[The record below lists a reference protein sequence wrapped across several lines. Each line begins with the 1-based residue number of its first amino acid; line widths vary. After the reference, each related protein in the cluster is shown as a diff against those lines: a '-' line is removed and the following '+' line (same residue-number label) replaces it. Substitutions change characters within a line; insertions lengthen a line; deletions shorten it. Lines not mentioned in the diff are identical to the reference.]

1 MEKFIAAITAPIH
14 FAAFL
19 IGETREQNLD
29 GSYNEYWA
37 HKNQKAELRE
47 LRKKY
52 RAEKKAIKD
61 RYRHILEVTVTNY

>member
-1 MEKFIAAITAPIH
+1 MGKFIETITAPIR
-14 FAAFL
+14 FAAVI

-37 HKNQKAELRE
+37 RKNQKAELRA

-52 RAEKKAIKD
+52 RAEKKAVKD
-61 RYRHILEVTVTNY
+61 RYRHILEVTVTHY